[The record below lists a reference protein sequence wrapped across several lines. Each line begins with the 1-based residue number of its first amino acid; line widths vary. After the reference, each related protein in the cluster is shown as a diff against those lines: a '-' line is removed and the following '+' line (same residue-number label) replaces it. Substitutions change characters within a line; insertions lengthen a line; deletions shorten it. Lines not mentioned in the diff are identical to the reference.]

1 MQTMDYVR
9 KRILISVGALILLA
23 ITLLGITYAYFIS
36 KVSGNTEAKSIEVT
50 AAKLELTYNDGN
62 GTVIVEKI
70 EPGDT
75 LPEPKTFSVKNTGT
89 KEIASYDVVMEVLEN
104 ELEFYGDLTYE
115 LTCASDGEACQGV
128 SGTFPIEDKVL
139 ITNSIKVGVTHSY
152 ELTLT
157 YNETGKDQS
166 NDMNKKIEGNIIIQ
180 DEDKFKGN

>member
-9 KRILISVGALILLA
+9 KRILISIVALILLA
-23 ITLLGITYAYFIS
+23 LTLMGITYAYFIS

-70 EPGDT
+70 EPGT
-75 LPEPKTFSVKNTGT
+75 VLESKTFSVKNTGT
-89 KEIASYDVVMEVLEN
+89 KEIASYDVVMEVIEN
-104 ELEFYGDLTYE
+104 GLEFYGDLTYE
-115 LTCASDGEACQGV
+115 LTCASDGEVCQGV

-152 ELTLT
+152 TLTVT

-166 NDMNKKIEGNIIIQ
+166 KDMNKKIEGNIIIQ
-180 DEDKFKGN
+180 DDDKFQGN